1 MIILLDP
8 PVTDIIVVY
17 RFYDSLDDR
26 VQGSPKSALGP
37 YHVSVD
43 GTEER
48 NQCSTMKTSGAA
60 VEYKDRK
67 CGNGE
72 LSSARGYIVRDG

>member
-8 PVTDIIVVY
+8 QVTDIIVVY

-43 GTEER
+43 GTEE
-48 NQCSTMKTSGAA
+48 
-60 VEYKDRK
+60 
-67 CGNGE
+67 
-72 LSSARGYIVRDG
+72 

>member
-26 VQGSPKSALGP
+26 LQGSPKSALRP

-43 GTEER
+43 GTEEWNR
-48 NQCSTMKTSGAA
+48 CSGSAEWKLGIISG
-60 VEYKDRK
+60 DM
-67 CGNGE
+67 
-72 LSSARGYIVRDG
+72 DGRIECLGVFNK

>member
-43 GTEER
+43 STEER
-48 NQCSTMKTSGAA
+48 NQCSTMSRPCPSPAPSSTDQDGYS
-60 VEYKDRK
+60 EYM
-67 CGNGE
+67 G
-72 LSSARGYIVRDG
+72 I